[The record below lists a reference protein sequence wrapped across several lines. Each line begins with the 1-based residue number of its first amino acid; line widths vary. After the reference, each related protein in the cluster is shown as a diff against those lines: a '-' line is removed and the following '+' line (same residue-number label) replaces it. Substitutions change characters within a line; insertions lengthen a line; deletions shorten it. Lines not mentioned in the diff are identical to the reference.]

1 MKCPVNFRGIAKD
14 DWPGLMDALQRT
26 LDELY
31 RQDELRSREYVKDG
45 QKVDAYLPALVL
57 SGTVRNHK
65 YRVGVNDSSPDAPV
79 VELKDI
85 GR

>member
-1 MKCPVNFRGIAKD
+1 MKCPINFRGLAKD

-26 LDELY
+26 FDELY
-31 RQDELRSREYVKDG
+31 RQDELRSREYVRNG
-45 QKVDAYLPALVL
+45 QTTNVEIPSLVI

-65 YRVGVNDSSPDAPV
+65 YKIGVNDSSPDAPV
-79 VELKDI
+79 IELKDI